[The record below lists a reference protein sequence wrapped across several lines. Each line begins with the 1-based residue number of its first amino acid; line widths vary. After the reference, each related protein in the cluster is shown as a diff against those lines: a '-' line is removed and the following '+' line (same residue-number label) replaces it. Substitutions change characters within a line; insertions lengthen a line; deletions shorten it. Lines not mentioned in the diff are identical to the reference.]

1 MTESLIASGAAR
13 AVAAITSLSLLQVT
27 GYLVLG
33 VLVGLVGTWAY
44 LYPYAA
50 YFSSSRNLPGPPSE
64 HPIAGNLLY
73 VLRRQH
79 PRPVYQAWIDKYGP
93 TGRIRGLL
101 GVERIYTSD
110 PAVISHIFQHAD
122 MWPKSK
128 STNIMLRRMLGNGLI
143 TAESSDHRRQRR
155 VLNPAFSPRAVHEM
169 APIFFE
175 KARAVREKFAQ
186 LLEESATTRDR
197 VVLVDTDAMQ
207 ATDNKG
213 GKIDVGLLMEQAT
226 LDTIGA
232 AGFDYDF
239 ATLFS
244 RRSELLDAFHSAVKA
259 LQASALISALQ
270 NRFVLFNAL
279 PTPGLKLG
287 RASRATMNRVGD
299 RIVAE
304 KTRAITNMG
313 IEKDTDLATADL
325 LSRLIRAN
333 MAVDLEERARLSH
346 AEVQAQICTFIF
358 AGSETTG
365 VALTWALYRLATDKA
380 MQDRLRAELVTI
392 SENPDLDE
400 IHSLPFL
407 EKFTREILRMDSPVP
422 AVGREPAAKT
432 TLPLSRPVR
441 GRDGKMMDSVVV
453 DKGTEVVILVGN
465 VNRDPAIW
473 GPDSNEFNP
482 DRYDRPPLASVP
494 GVYGNL
500 LTFIGGPRNCIGW
513 RLALA
518 EFKIILFT
526 LLRAYELAEVPGT
539 TLHSETT
546 LGIMRTRSN
555 EEGVVV
561 PLLVRP
567 VGE

>member
-1 MTESLIASGAAR
+1 MSESILASGAAR
-13 AVAAITSLSLLQVT
+13 AFTAIASLSPLQAV

-33 VLVGLVGTWAY
+33 VVVGLLGTWIY
-44 LYPYAA
+44 LYPYSSIV
-50 YFSSSRNLPGPPSE
+50 SSSRNLPGPPSE

-73 VLRRQH
+73 LTRREH
-79 PRPVYQAWIDKYGP
+79 PRPIYQAWIDKYGP
-93 TGRIRGLL
+93 TGRLRGLL
-101 GVERIYTSD
+101 GVQRIYTAD
-110 PAVISHIFQHAD
+110 PVAISHIFQNAD
-122 MWPKSK
+122 QWPKSK
-128 STNIMLRRMLGNGLI
+128 STGIMLRRMLGNGLI
-143 TAESSDHRRQRR
+143 TAEGTDHRRQRR
-155 VLNPAFSPRAVHEM
+155 VLNPAFSPRAVKEM
-169 APIFFE
+169 APIFFD
-175 KARAVREKFAQ
+175 KARSVREKFAQ
-186 LLEESATTRDR
+186 LLEEPTNEAR
-197 VVLVDTDAMQ
+197 VLVNMDTLE
-207 ATDNKG
+207 THEKG
-213 GKIDVGLLMEQAT
+213 GTVDVGLLMEQAT

-244 RRSELLDAFHSAVKA
+244 RRSELLDAFHSAIKA
-259 LQASALISALQ
+259 MQASALVSALQ

-279 PTPGLKLG
+279 PTPGQKLG
-287 RASRATMNRVGD
+287 KASRATMNRVGD
-299 RIVAE
+299 RIVAQ
-304 KTRAITNMG
+304 KTQAITRMG
-313 IEKDTDLATADL
+313 IEKDTDIGTADL

-333 MAVDLEERARLSH
+333 MATDLEDRERLTHR
-346 AEVQAQICTFIF
+346 EVQAQICTFIF

-365 VALTWALYRLATDKA
+365 VALTWALYRLATNKS
-380 MQDRLRAELVTI
+380 MQDRLRAELVTL
-392 SENPDLDE
+392 SEHPDIDE
-400 IHSLPFL
+400 IHALPFL

-422 AVGREPAAKT
+422 AVGREPASKT

-441 GRDGKMMDSVVV
+441 CRDGKIIDSVTV
-453 DKGTEVVILVGN
+453 DKGTEVIILIGN

-473 GPDSNEFNP
+473 GPDAHEFNP
-482 DRYDRPPLASVP
+482 DRYDSPALASVP

-539 TLHSETT
+539 ELRSETT

-555 EEGVVV
+555 HEGLVV